1 VRGDGSFD
9 EDQARPLLEAYAK
22 ARPYAQAESAAWPVA
37 LRAAALRFWVS
48 RLYDFHL
55 PRPGELTH
63 AKDPAH
69 FQRILESHIA
79 HPQRLPLRTA

>member
-1 VRGDGSFD
+1 MTGHA
-9 EDQARPLLEAYAK
+9 AR
-22 ARPYAQAESAAWPVA
+22 S
-37 LRAAALRFWVS
+37 AALRFWVS

-69 FQRILESHIA
+69 FQRILASLIA
-79 HPQRLPLRTA
+79 NPPDLVRLTG

>member
-1 VRGDGSFD
+1 M
-9 EDQARPLLEAYAK
+9 
-22 ARPYAQAESAAWPVA
+22 

-63 AKDPAH
+63 AKDPGH
-69 FQRILESHIA
+69 FRRILASHIA
-79 HPQRLPLRTA
+79 NESALPQLTL